1 MRSESPALMA
11 MVAEGVRASWMRLVG
26 TSWDGLSDETRLEL
40 SFILGGITATLGTFS
55 SADDIMKVKA
65 LVTSRV
71 GAAARKTL
79 IELGSANR
87 AARANSDR
95 KAW

>member
-1 MRSESPALMA
+1 
-11 MVAEGVRASWMRLVG
+11 MVVEGVRASWMRLVG